1 MIINSTKRLVTYIL
15 IFISICG
22 LSFYLVEHS
31 SGWYFSIFLITVGLS
46 NFIFER
52 DEKIGSSKDYIREK
66 KIEEI
71 LK

>member
-1 MIINSTKRLVTYIL
+1 MIINSTKKLIVYIF
-15 IFISICG
+15 IFISLCG
-22 LSFYLVEHS
+22 ISFYLTNK